1 MAIDAGMTIATMP
14 TTTAITMRNTSLLKS
29 SDSNAI
35 SGFQTQIAKLI
46 EKGQMT
52 SAISYTYAY
61 VSQLVEKVP
70 PKIPMFFLD
79 KYPFNNTTE
88 RFQEISANTEFLSK
102 KSRPW
107 PSMLADN

>member
-14 TTTAITMRNTSLLKS
+14 TTTAITMRNTLLLKF

-35 SGFQTQIAKLI
+35 SGFQTQIAKFF

-52 SAISYTYAY
+52 SAISYAYAY

-70 PKIPMFFLD
+70 PKIQMSGFTTQMRSQDSRHRSHFF
-79 KYPFNNTTE
+79 
-88 RFQEISANTEFLSK
+88 SK
-102 KSRPW
+102 KDR
-107 PSMLADN
+107 